1 MTLESKL
8 FELTTLV
15 DYGTYYLHNRM
26 FKADELMPEEILKRM
41 DGQDV
46 IQYLLDDGWAEYILN
61 HMEKKDVHNYLF
73 GDGWNEHIFKNMH
86 DVLDGIGTNN
96 ICRWLRDYLDVADIL
111 DAMGVDSYDVLCDM
125 DSCTIKDY
133 AREHFDADEI
143 YDADDMLDSVPE
155 YDIDRWIRCNRHIGE
170 IGFDCDDVKDYVAE
184 NWNVGDV
191 FDEED
196 IKTYVR
202 ENCDVND
209 WVCTDWI

>member
-15 DYGTYYLHNRM
+15 DYGTYYLRNRM

-46 IQYLLDDGWAEYILN
+46 IQYLLNDGWDEYIL
-61 HMEKKDVHNYLF
+61 KALDIVDVARYVAKYDPDNALDEIGLYDICKWLRDNV
-73 GDGWNEHIFKNMH
+73 GVD
-86 DVLDGIGTNN
+86 DVLDNMDVDADDV
-96 ICRWLRDYLDVADIL
+96 LRDLD
-111 DAMGVDSYDVLCDM
+111 SH
-125 DSCTIKDY
+125 TIKDY
-133 AREHFDADEI
+133 VREHFDADEI

-184 NWNVGDV
+184 NWDVGDV